1 MTRRILLYFLAGTL
15 CALLAALGGCAS
27 REIEERMHNP
37 KLRDLFPPLEPAP
50 QAAEGKPAP
59 AAGGA
64 TGEAAA
70 AAGAQAPAA
79 GQTGEALTF
88 SPPKLDAPNAEQPAA
103 PAVASN
109 AAPPTAAP
117 AAPSAAGAAAAP
129 SAAGAAAAPSA
140 AGAAA
145 APSVAGAAALPSA
158 AVAAAAPSAAPAA
171 APGAGGPWPR
181 AITAGGVA
189 FEVYEP
195 QLQSWD
201 GSALVA
207 DAVVTAQPAGSAEHS
222 VGAVRVTARTKVDR
236 AAGQVALEDIQIP
249 QARFQAT
256 PAQQAAWV
264 ELLRTAAPRHFTRVS
279 LERLEK
285 GAALMRARE
294 STRGTALPGNPR
306 IVLARNPVAVV
317 NIDGEPQLVNIS
329 GTKLQGVINTRV
341 LLLKDAEGKY
351 YLRVYDGW
359 MGAPTLR
366 GPWTLAN
373 APAGSD
379 VAQDIAR
386 TSDRVDWLRGAPD
399 PKTGALPS
407 LARQLP
413 NVVVTTQLTVVIGVN
428 GQAKW
433 AAIPG
438 TKLEYVTNTK
448 ANVFRDAAARRVYVL
463 ARGRWFQGTSTGAAT
478 MEFVPA
484 TKLPADFGRIPSGH
498 PKAGVRAYLQ
508 DAQEPGLEALAET
521 PTVKEVSRKEAKFNV
536 TVDGEPRFKPIEGT
550 QLSYVANASAP
561 IIRVAPNRYY
571 GVQNGVWFTSQYLI
585 GGWVLADDVPAEIYA
600 IPPSSPIYHAVN
612 SRVYAT
618 STDKVYYGYNS
629 DPAGVQANL
638 GATGVAAS
646 DASKADVYYGYGN
659 TSGPLWGWQ
668 WR

>member
-1 MTRRILLYFLAGTL
+1 
-15 CALLAALGGCAS
+15 
-27 REIEERMHNP
+27 
-37 KLRDLFPPLEPAP
+37 
-50 QAAEGKPAP
+50 
-59 AAGGA
+59 
-64 TGEAAA
+64 
-70 AAGAQAPAA
+70 
-79 GQTGEALTF
+79 
-88 SPPKLDAPNAEQPAA
+88 
-103 PAVASN
+103 
-109 AAPPTAAP
+109 
-117 AAPSAAGAAAAP
+117 
-129 SAAGAAAAPSA
+129 
-140 AGAAA
+140 
-145 APSVAGAAALPSA
+145 
-158 AVAAAAPSAAPAA
+158 
-171 APGAGGPWPR
+171 
-181 AITAGGVA
+181 
-189 FEVYEP
+189 
-195 QLQSWD
+195 
-201 GSALVA
+201 
-207 DAVVTAQPAGSAEHS
+207 
-222 VGAVRVTARTKVDR
+222 
-236 AAGQVALEDIQIP
+236 
-249 QARFQAT
+249 
-256 PAQQAAWV
+256 V

-279 LERLEK
+279 LDRLEK

-317 NIDGEPQLVNIS
+317 NIDGEPRLVNIS